1 MRSRKEIKPKLAWKG
16 EPRSYSS
23 IIEGI
28 RNEVGQEVD
37 SEYLGMSDDELDGLP
52 AEDGNGICFYEVGE
66 ILLGKEALIRFVKNN
81 RKNNLKT
88 K

>member
-16 EPRSYSS
+16 GPRSYSS

-37 SEYLGMSDDELDGLP
+37 SEYLDMSDAELDRLP
-52 AEDGNGICFYEVGE
+52 AEDVDGICFYEVGE

-81 RKNNLKT
+81 RKK